1 MNTTLPVDRHPSI
14 LACCSQEQF
23 STTVFSDTGVQTSL
37 QMKTKDGLYINI
49 HEAACLD
56 YPTMHLNLDE
66 KTLTFESWLTP
77 DAVGRKGFM
86 QTPFNTPWRTMV
98 ITMMPVICFHAS

>member
-1 MNTTLPVDRHPSI
+1 MITTLLHLTGIRPIIAKNREAYRAIHLPLSSLIPV
-14 LACCSQEQF
+14 F
-23 STTVFSDTGVQTSL
+23 TTSL

-77 DAVGRKGFM
+77 DAVGRKGFI
-86 QTPFNTPWRTMV
+86 QTPFNTPLGV
-98 ITMMPVICFHAS
+98 P